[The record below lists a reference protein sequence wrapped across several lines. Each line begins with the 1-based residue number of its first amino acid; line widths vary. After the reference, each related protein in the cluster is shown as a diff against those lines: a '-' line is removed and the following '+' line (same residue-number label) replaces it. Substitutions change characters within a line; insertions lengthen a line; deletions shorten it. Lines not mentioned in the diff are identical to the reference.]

1 MEQEESE
8 TPSEEKSSEL
18 TFEDTVE
25 IDATKAEVWETIS
38 DPEVLATCIPG
49 AENVE
54 RLSERVYVV
63 EITRGLSSLTI
74 SLEGEV
80 ELVEMDE
87 PDWIV
92 ASGEAYDSRSHS
104 DFEGLAAM
112 EMSRTDSETVEIG
125 YKAELTFSGGVASIP
140 NRVVGRLISSD
151 VDGYFENVKETVDGR

>member
-80 ELVEMDE
+80 ELVELDE

>member
-8 TPSEEKSSEL
+8 TSPEEGSSQL
-18 TFEDTVE
+18 TFEDTIE

-49 AENVE
+49 AEDVE

-92 ASGEAYDSRSHS
+92 ASGQAYDSRSHS

-112 EMSRTDSETVEIG
+112 EMNRTDSETVEIG

-140 NRVVGRLISSD
+140 NRVVSRLISSD
-151 VDGYFENVKETVDGR
+151 VDGYFQNVKETVDSR